1 MPEAEQL
8 TRATEKSH
16 DGRVYKLP
24 DMAENGTT
32 YRAELI
38 MPYGTGDVVVTPH
51 DYESPLRR
59 GNRLTKAGWRSV
71 LRRIVTDFSNDGVV
85 DRAAA
90 MTYYSL
96 LSVAPMLLAAYSIF
110 SLLMPRK
117 EDAPDSLLADLI
129 QTYVPPELQD
139 DALRLLL
146 TIVGT
151 PSQSTIA
158 LVVSGVFS
166 LWSASG
172 YVRSFSRTANL
183 MYGRTEGRPIAV
195 TWATMWLV
203 TLVLV
208 VGAVVIILG
217 ALLTDGIV
225 TAVLGPVA
233 RPLQLESELEY
244 LTSIFLPVW
253 DYLRGPVI
261 AVVAV
266 ALVSV
271 LYHFTPNVRPGRFRV
286 LTLGSTLALAT
297 ATALWVGFGWY
308 LRYVG
313 VRSTYG
319 AFGTVLAVLVLV
331 WAMNVVLLMGVK
343 IDAEMLRAKELQ
355 AGFDSRRCIQA
366 PPRSNGGAAWRL
378 QMRRW
383 TDRAGK
389 EILDG

>member
-16 DGRVYKLP
+16 GGRVYKLP

-51 DYESPLRR
+51 DYVSPLRR
-59 GNRLTKAGWRSV
+59 GNRLTKAGWQSV

-129 QTYVPPELQD
+129 QTYVPPELQE

-195 TWATMWLV
+195 TRVTMWLV

-233 RPLQLESELEY
+233 RPLRLESELEY

-297 ATALWVGFGWY
+297 ASALWVGFGWY

-319 AFGTVLAVLVLV
+319 AFGTVLAVLVVL

-343 IDAEMLRAKELQ
+343 IDAEVLRAKELQ

-366 PPRSNGGAAWRL
+366 PPRSNSGAAWRL

-383 TDRAGK
+383 TDRAGE
-389 EILDG
+389 EILNG

>member
-16 DGRVYKLP
+16 GGRVYKLP

-51 DYESPLRR
+51 DYESRLRR

-96 LSVAPMLLAAYSIF
+96 LSVAPMLLAAYSMF

-195 TWATMWLV
+195 TWITMWLV

-297 ATALWVGFGWY
+297 ASALWVGFGWY

-343 IDAEMLRAKELQ
+343 IDAEVLRAKELQ

-366 PPRSNGGAAWRL
+366 PPRSNSGAAWRL

-383 TDRAGK
+383 TDRAGE

>member
-16 DGRVYKLP
+16 GGRVYKLP

-51 DYESPLRR
+51 VYESPLQR

-96 LSVAPMLLAAYSIF
+96 LSVAPMLLAAYSMF

-158 LVVSGVFS
+158 LVVSGVLS

-195 TWATMWLV
+195 TWITMWLV

-266 ALVSV
+266 ALVGV

-297 ATALWVGFGWY
+297 ASLLWVGFGWY

-343 IDAEMLRAKELQ
+343 IDAEVLRAKELQ

-366 PPRSNGGAAWRL
+366 PPRSNSGAAWRL

-383 TDRAGK
+383 TDRAGE

>member
-1 MPEAEQL
+1 
-8 TRATEKSH
+8 
-16 DGRVYKLP
+16 
-24 DMAENGTT
+24 MAENGTT

-59 GNRLTKAGWRSV
+59 GNRLTKAGWQSV

-195 TWATMWLV
+195 TWITMWLV

-297 ATALWVGFGWY
+297 ASALWVGFGWY

-343 IDAEMLRAKELQ
+343 IDAEVLRAKELQ

-366 PPRSNGGAAWRL
+366 PPRSNSGAAWRL

-383 TDRAGK
+383 TDRAGE

>member
-38 MPYGTGDVVVTPH
+38 MPYGTGDVVVTPY
-51 DYESPLRR
+51 DYESPLRH

-195 TWATMWLV
+195 TWITMWLV

-233 RPLQLESELEY
+233 RPLQLDSELEY

-297 ATALWVGFGWY
+297 ASALWVGFGWY

-331 WAMNVVLLMGVK
+331 WTMNVVLLMGVK

-366 PPRSNGGAAWRL
+366 PPRSNSGAAWRL

>member
-1 MPEAEQL
+1 M
-8 TRATEKSH
+8 TEK
-16 DGRVYKLP
+16 
-24 DMAENGTT
+24 GTT
-32 YRAELI
+32 YRAELV
-38 MPYGTGDVVVTPH
+38 MPYGTGDVVVSPH
-51 DYESPLRR
+51 DYESPLGR
-59 GNRLTKAGWRSV
+59 GNRLTRAGWRSV
-71 LRRIVTDFSNDGVV
+71 LRRIVTDFSNDAVV

-90 MTYYSL
+90 MTYYTM

-110 SLLMPRK
+110 SLLMPRE
-117 EDAPDSLLADLI
+117 EDAPDSLLAELI
-129 QTYVPPELQD
+129 ESYVPAELQE
-139 DALRLLL
+139 DALNVLL

-158 LVVSGVFS
+158 LVVSVVIS
-166 LWSASG
+166 LLSASG
-172 YVRSFSRTANL
+172 YVRSFSRNANL

-195 TWATMWLV
+195 TWTTMWLV

-233 RPLQLESELEY
+233 RPLQLNDELEY

-286 LTLGSTLALAT
+286 LTLGSALALAVVSG
-297 ATALWVGFGWY
+297 LWVGFGWY
-308 LRYVG
+308 VRIVG
-313 VRSTYG
+313 VRTTYG

-331 WAMNVVLLMGVK
+331 WTMNVVLLMGVK

-355 AGFDSRRCIQA
+355 AGMDSRRCIQA
-366 PPRSNGGAAWRL
+366 PPRSSDGAAWRL
-378 QMRRW
+378 QLRRW
-383 TDRAGK
+383 NDRAAE
-389 EILDG
+389 EILNG

>member
-16 DGRVYKLP
+16 GGRVYKLP

-38 MPYGTGDVVVTPH
+38 MPYGTGNVVVTPH
-51 DYESPLRR
+51 DYESLLRR

-96 LSVAPMLLAAYSIF
+96 LSVAPMLLAAYSMF

-297 ATALWVGFGWY
+297 ASALWVGFGWY

-343 IDAEMLRAKELQ
+343 IDAEVLRAKELQ

-366 PPRSNGGAAWRL
+366 PPRSNSGAAWRL

-383 TDRAGK
+383 TDRAGE

>member
-16 DGRVYKLP
+16 GGRVYKLP

-38 MPYGTGDVVVTPH
+38 MPYGIGDVVVTPH

-96 LSVAPMLLAAYSIF
+96 LSVAPMLLAAYSMF

-195 TWATMWLV
+195 TWITMWLV

-266 ALVSV
+266 ALVGV

-297 ATALWVGFGWY
+297 ASLLWVGFGWY

-343 IDAEMLRAKELQ
+343 IDAEVLRAKELQ

-366 PPRSNGGAAWRL
+366 PPRSNSGAAWRL

-383 TDRAGK
+383 TDRAGE